1 MEMKTTL
8 ELPDELYRQAKTR
21 AASQNCK
28 IKDLVSEGLR
38 GVLATHSVVSADDK
52 KEANRVLE
60 ALDDI
65 LRCPPLPAGR
75 IATLQAE
82 ARRLRNEGWSREDVD
97 L

>member
-1 MEMKTTL
+1 MDMKTTL

-21 AASQNCK
+21 AASQNRK

-38 GVLATHSVVSADDK
+38 GVLTANPSAAADDK
-52 KEANRVLE
+52 KEADRVLE

-65 LRCPPLPAGR
+65 LRCPPLTAGR

-82 ARRLRNEGWSREDVD
+82 ARRLRSEGWSREDAGS
-97 L
+97 

>member
-1 MEMKTTL
+1 MYMKTTL

-21 AASQNCK
+21 AASQNRK

-38 GVLATHSVVSADDK
+38 VVLTAHPVNTSDDK
-52 KEANRVLE
+52 KESNRVLE

-75 IATLQAE
+75 IAGLQAE
-82 ARRLRNEGWSREDVD
+82 ARRLRSEGWSREGADT
-97 L
+97 

>member
-1 MEMKTTL
+1 MKTTL

-21 AASQNCK
+21 ASSQNRK

-38 GVLATHSVVSADDK
+38 VVLTAHPATSADDVREK
-52 KEANRVLE
+52 KRVLD

-75 IATLQAE
+75 IASLQSE
-82 ARRLRNEGWSREDVD
+82 VRRLRSEGWSRERAVK
-97 L
+97 